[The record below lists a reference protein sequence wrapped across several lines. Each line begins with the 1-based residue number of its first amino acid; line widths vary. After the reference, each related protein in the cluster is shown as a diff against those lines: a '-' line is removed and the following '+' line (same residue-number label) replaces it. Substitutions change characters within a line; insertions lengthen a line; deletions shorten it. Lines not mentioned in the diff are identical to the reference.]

1 MKALALALL
10 PALVGIGVIA
20 DASANTNARVSTGV
34 GTSPNAGTSPGTNA
48 ITNPADNPTL
58 DSLFRQDQA
67 DRDAAAIDWQALAAR
82 DAARR
87 AQVGTLLDRGEIR
100 SAADHYHA
108 AMVLQHG
115 QTLDD
120 FRLANALATIAV
132 AQAPGDAHYRWL
144 AGASWDRLLM
154 RQGQAQWYGTQY
166 KGDATRGLYLYPVA
180 EDAVTDAQRKAMVGH
195 TLQESRDHVAVA
207 AKEMNMP
214 VRTPPPT
221 LEELR
226 RESATA
232 GKDH

>member
-1 MKALALALL
+1 MKALVFALLLALA
-10 PALVGIGVIA
+10 GIGVIA
-20 DASANTNARVSTGV
+20 NASTPAS
-34 GTSPNAGTSPGTNA
+34 
-48 ITNPADNPTL
+48 PADNPTL
-58 DSLFRQDQA
+58 GSLFQQDQA
-67 DRDAAAIDWQALAAR
+67 DRDAATIDWQALATR

-87 AQVGTLLDRGEIR
+87 AQVTMLLERGEVR
-100 SAADHYHA
+100 SAADHYRA
-108 AMVLQHG
+108 SMVLQHG
-115 QTLDD
+115 ETLDD

-166 KGDATRGLYLYPVA
+166 KGDATRGFYLYPVA

-214 VRTPPPT
+214 VRTPSPT

-226 RESATA
+226 RESPTA
-232 GKDH
+232 GKDY

>member
-1 MKALALALL
+1 MKALVFALLLALA
-10 PALVGIGVIA
+10 GIGVIA
-20 DASANTNARVSTGV
+20 NASTPAS
-34 GTSPNAGTSPGTNA
+34 
-48 ITNPADNPTL
+48 PADNPTL
-58 DSLFRQDQA
+58 GSLFQQDQA
-67 DRDAAAIDWQALAAR
+67 DRDAATIDWQALATR

-87 AQVGTLLDRGEIR
+87 AQVTTLLEHGEVR
-100 SAADHYHA
+100 SAADHYRA

-115 QTLDD
+115 ETLDD

-166 KGDATRGLYLYPVA
+166 KGDATRGFYLYPVA

-226 RESATA
+226 RESPTA